1 MELRTIK
8 TPENI
13 TYKLSHRIPDYV
25 IQEREAG
32 KGQMLSYVSGATVI
46 DILNSTFGYLGW
58 SFETL
63 HEWKEESVPF
73 FQKKTKWYNPPA
85 ELLSKNDKGEDGAL
99 LSQGPVAWVKGRLTV
114 FVEDENGD
122 LRSIVKEA
130 YGSKSIIGKQ
140 SEQEHIFKSAQ
151 TDALKKA
158 ASLLGI
164 GTQLYRGTEE
174 EQTYYEVL
182 NRPMVW
188 TKEVRETSEDWK
200 KLSEVI
206 CELGLDIPT
215 LNQYVEA
222 YTDQVYIDIYTLPK
236 DYMPGFIEYL
246 SSMSEEEE
254 E

>member
-46 DILNSTFGYLGW
+46 DILNSTFGYLGR

-63 HEWKEESVPF
+63 QEWKEESVPF

-164 GTQLYRGTEE
+164 GADLYRGQS
-174 EQTYYEVL
+174 EQAYYDVISK
-182 NRPMVW
+182 PIVW
-188 TKEVRETSEDWK
+188 TDEKQASSPIWANALNLCSANGWAISDLDYYVN
-200 KLSEVI
+200 
-206 CELGLDIPT
+206 ELTEG
-215 LNQYVEA
+215 A
-222 YTDQVYIDIYTLPK
+222 YTDIYTLP
-236 DYMPGFIEYL
+236 EAWL
-246 SSMSEEEE
+246 ESLLESLSEEEGE
-254 E
+254 